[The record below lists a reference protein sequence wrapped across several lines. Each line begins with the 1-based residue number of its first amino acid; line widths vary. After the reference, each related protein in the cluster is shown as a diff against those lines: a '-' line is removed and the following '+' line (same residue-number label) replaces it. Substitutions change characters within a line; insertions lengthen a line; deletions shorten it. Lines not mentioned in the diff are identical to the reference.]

1 MSTSMFERELTGY
14 RFVELRWQESLQ
26 QLAAREMGDASRWV
40 DIVNLNGLVPPY
52 VTEES
57 DVAAAGNIALYGSL
71 LLVPSSVPQASSTTN
86 PDLIFEVD
94 VHLNNGRITT
104 QNGDISVVGGTG
116 NLSQSL
122 RHRVVTEMGDLIYHQ
137 GYGCNVRKVLGA
149 VNGNVANI
157 MAASYV
163 KDAVSDDP
171 RVRSVTYATAEAVG
185 DKITVDVEV
194 VPIDSR
200 PIQLEVIV

>member
-1 MSTSMFERELTGY
+1 MTIFERELVGY

-26 QLAAREMGDASRWV
+26 QLAARELGDAARWV
-40 DIVNLNGLVPPY
+40 DIVNLNGLMPPY
-52 VTEES
+52 VTEDS
-57 DVAAAGNIALYGSL
+57 AVAAAGNVALYGAM
-71 LLVPSSVPQASSTTN
+71 LLVPSSIPQASSTTN

-94 VHLNNGRITT
+94 VRLNNGHLVAE
-104 QNGDISVVGGTG
+104 NGDFSIVNGIA

-122 RHRVVTEMGDLIYHQ
+122 RHRIVTEMGDLVYHQ
-137 GYGCNVRKVLGA
+137 EYGCMVRKVLGA

-163 KDAVSDDP
+163 RDAVADDP
-171 RVRSVTYATAEAVG
+171 RVKDVTYTTAKVEG

-200 PIQLEVIV
+200 PIPLEVII

>member
-1 MSTSMFERELTGY
+1 MSIFERELVGY

-26 QLAAREMGDASRWV
+26 QLAARELGDASRWV

-52 VTEES
+52 VTDDNS
-57 DVAAAGNIALYGSL
+57 VAAAGNVALYGAM
-71 LLVPSSVPQASSTTN
+71 LLVPSSIPQASSTTN
-86 PDLIFEVD
+86 PDLMFEID
-94 VHLNNGRITT
+94 VKVMNGHLTAE
-104 QNGDISVVGGTG
+104 NGDFSIVGGVS
-116 NLSQSL
+116 NLSQAL
-122 RHRVVTEMGDLIYHQ
+122 RHRIVTETGDLIYHPE
-137 GYGCNVRKVLGA
+137 YGCMVRKVIGA

-171 RVRSVTYATAEAVG
+171 RIKDVNYSTATVQG
-185 DKITVDVEV
+185 DKIEVDVEV

-200 PIQLEVIV
+200 PIPIEVTI